1 MKRCLL
7 TTWALCWVLSAGTL
21 WAGDEPATLDAE
33 DLEKAQS
40 TIQDALAMDSGL
52 QNFFDKAA
60 GYAVFPKVAKGAIGI
75 GGAHGKG
82 LVFEGT
88 EPVGK
93 SSITQVTIGLQ
104 LGGQTYSEIIFFET
118 EDDFTVF
125 RTGRFEVAAQV
136 SAVALTAGVSA
147 DMAYSNGVA
156 IITFGQGGLM
166 YEASVGGQKL
176 SYEALESPG
185 DDTIPPGTAAGL
197 ELSDDREATAD
208 STKQE
213 KSD

>member
-7 TTWALCWVLSAGTL
+7 TTWALCWLLSAGTL
-21 WAGDEPATLDAE
+21 WAGDEPAQLDAE

-52 QNFFDKAA
+52 HEFFDKAA

-82 LVFEGT
+82 LVFGGT

-156 IITFGQGGLM
+156 VITFGQGGLM

-176 SYEALESPG
+176 SYKPLESPG
-185 DDTIPPGTAAGL
+185 DDTIPPGTPGL
-197 ELSDDREATAD
+197 ESGDDREATAD

>member
-7 TTWALCWVLSAGTL
+7 TTWALCWLLSAGTL
-21 WAGDEPATLDAE
+21 WAGDKPAKLDVE

-52 QNFFDKAA
+52 QDFIDEAT
-60 GYAVFPKVAKGAIGI
+60 GYTVFPKVAKGAIGI

-82 LVFEGT
+82 VVFEGT

-125 RTGRFEVAAQV
+125 CTGRFEVAAQA
-136 SAVALTAGVSA
+136 SAVALSAGASA

-176 SYEALESPG
+176 SYEALAPDG
-185 DDTIPPGTAAGL
+185 DDTIPPGTPGL
-197 ELSDDREATAD
+197 ESGDDREAIAD